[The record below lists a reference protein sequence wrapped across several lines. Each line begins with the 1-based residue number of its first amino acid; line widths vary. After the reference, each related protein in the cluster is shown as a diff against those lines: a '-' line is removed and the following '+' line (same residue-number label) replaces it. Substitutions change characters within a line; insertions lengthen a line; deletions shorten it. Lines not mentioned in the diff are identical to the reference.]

1 MMPNS
6 MKRFLIILLSSISTI
21 NMHADI
27 TAGKTYRIVLEQNA
41 GKTLFVKNASLDEKA
56 PVVLWTDTDVP
67 AQQWTVLDA
76 GNGEVCFRNVY
87 TGMYLDASSMSLAQ
101 RTSPSAWSLV
111 PVDGQDNV
119 YHLKQQKRFLRVAAT
134 LDGAQPTVG
143 SSAQNW
149 LFIEVEPRESFDE
162 MARRRMI
169 DGFLNQYVQ
178 FKGQSYR
185 TFMNGGWGEAETMEW
200 TREEM
205 EALYVNMQKKA
216 MTDKEFRRE
225 ILEDANSALEKLAG
239 KELPKGVKVKADED
253 EAEDEDARQLYIE
266 LDVFITFLREIQH
279 LGDYRSRHI
288 IIDLTHQMDHPV
300 FKIL

>member
-119 YHLKQQKRFLRVAAT
+119 YHLKQQKRFLRVAAHHPWRKEIYR
-134 LDGAQPTVG
+134 Q
-143 SSAQNW
+143 
-149 LFIEVEPRESFDE
+149 
-162 MARRRMI
+162 I
-169 DGFLNQYVQ
+169 DNYLN
-178 FKGQSYR
+178 
-185 TFMNGGWGEAETMEW
+185 
-200 TREEM
+200 
-205 EALYVNMQKKA
+205 
-216 MTDKEFRRE
+216 KE
-225 ILEDANSALEKLAG
+225 
-239 KELPKGVKVKADED
+239 
-253 EAEDEDARQLYIE
+253 
-266 LDVFITFLREIQH
+266 
-279 LGDYRSRHI
+279 
-288 IIDLTHQMDHPV
+288 
-300 FKIL
+300 